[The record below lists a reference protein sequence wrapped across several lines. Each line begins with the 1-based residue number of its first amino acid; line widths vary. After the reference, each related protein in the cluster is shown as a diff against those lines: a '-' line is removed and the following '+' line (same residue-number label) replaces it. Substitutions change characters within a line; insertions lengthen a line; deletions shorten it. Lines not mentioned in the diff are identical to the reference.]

1 MHNNVQHIVYM
12 CTYENIIVTK
22 FKLSIIYCTT
32 VNAADYYLGFF
43 KNSIRGRAY
52 SRVFLVNTE
61 SHPIYYSFNAPGAN
75 FFGDGYIDA
84 KTTTYILFPLKIEVS
99 SITDQDKGIHVHVQ
113 SDHVTV
119 FGQTSAARSSETF
132 TAISIS
138 RVPHGEYVY
147 YGMSLSGKDN
157 DGTARHTSILIV
169 GTENNTRL
177 TLNVTQQIAAF
188 INQSRH
194 ILQEGVEYYLVL
206 HEFQTVYLRSAYDL
220 SGSKVKADKP
230 VSVFSGHECASYL
243 DTCSHQV
250 EQMPPTE
257 YWGKIFYTTPLVSA
271 RTYIISILAAF
282 ASTKIT
288 VYCLNIEN
296 ELTYTLDEGEIWDKK
311 HRSFCTI
318 HSSNPILVIQFSQ
331 AYLGHNTTSNSMMTL
346 VPAKRHYSS
355 RFAISSMRLT
365 AQTNYT
371 HYIHV
376 LVTEKYFQKDKIF
389 LATSD
394 KTYPIGK
401 DYDWIRI
408 GGENNITEA
417 YVTSLIATEIQAEI
431 YHSNKDALMAY
442 MMYGF
447 SGTDGYGHAAEIDHN
462 AGMYIV
468 KSS

>member
-1 MHNNVQHIVYM
+1 
-12 CTYENIIVTK
+12 
-22 FKLSIIYCTT
+22 
-32 VNAADYYLGFF
+32 
-43 KNSIRGRAY
+43 
-52 SRVFLVNTE
+52 VFLVNTE
-61 SHPIYYSFNAPGAN
+61 SHPVYYSYNAPGIN
-75 FFGDGYIDA
+75 SSGDGYIDA
-84 KTTTYILFPLKIEVS
+84 KTTQYILFPLKIEVS

-138 RVPHGEYVY
+138 KLPHGEYVY
-147 YGMSLSGKDN
+147 YGMSLSSKVN
-157 DGTARHTSILIV
+157 DGAARYTSILIV

-177 TLNVTQQIAAF
+177 TLNVTQQIRAF
-188 INQSRH
+188 INQSYH
-194 ILQEGVEYYLVL
+194 ILQKGVEYYLVID
-206 HEFQTVYLRSAYDL
+206 EFQTVYLRSVNDL

-230 VSVFSGHECASYL
+230 VSVFSGHGCASYFG
-243 DTCSHQV
+243 TCSHQV

-257 YWGKIFYTTPLVSA
+257 YWGKIFYTTPLVST
-271 RTYIISILAAF
+271 RTYIIGILAAY
-282 ASTKIT
+282 ASTNIA
-288 VYCLNIEN
+288 VYCLNGDIDVEH
-296 ELTYTLDEGEIWDKK
+296 TYTLDEGEIHDIT
-311 HRSFCTI
+311 SSFFCTI

-355 RFAISSMRLT
+355 RFAISSMRLA

-401 DYDWIRI
+401 DFDWIRI

-417 YVTSLIATEIQAEI
+417 YVTLLKASDEIEAEI

-447 SGTDGYGHAAEIDHN
+447 RGTDGYGHAAEIDHN
-462 AGMYIV
+462 TGTYIDV
-468 KSS
+468 CNICIHTL